1 MQILNEKIQK
11 INIDIS
17 GLAIYRDEYQGWI
30 FI

>member
-1 MQILNEKIQK
+1 MQILDEKIQK
-11 INIDIS
+11 INIDIP